1 MFTASDLVTSQLA
14 QISVVNGQGTVV
26 DSVNYPVVSNVVPSC
41 VAFDATRNLLYFG
54 TTAQPGDPV
63 SLEIRPLLWM

>member
-26 DSVNYPVVSNVVPSC
+26 DSVNYPVVSNVVPSG
-41 VAFDATRNLLYFG
+41 VAFDTTRIIPNVGL
-54 TTAQPGDPV
+54 
-63 SLEIRPLLWM
+63 SIRSRC